1 MVGWIECAPADR
13 IVEEIVSEG
22 AARLEQRSV
31 IHVESALYIRGMA
44 KKPERRIVSPNPDG
58 GWDIRKPGARRAS
71 AHASTQRD
79 ADRRAGEILRNAGG
93 GERITQGRDG
103 RIRSKD
109 TIAPAR
115 DPNPPRDR
123 EH

>member
-1 MVGWIECAPADR
+1 MEFGQTHRSVKAIAN
-13 IVEEIVSEG
+13 EG
-22 AARLEQRSV
+22 VARLKQSTVFEFD
-31 IHVESALYIRGMA
+31 SAVYIRGMP
-44 KKPERRIVSPNPDG
+44 KKPQRRIVSPNPNG
-58 GWDIRKPGARRAS
+58 GWDVRKPGARKAS
-71 AHASTQRD
+71 AHAPTQRD

-109 TIAPAR
+109 TIAPSR
-115 DPNPPRDR
+115 DPSPPRDR